1 MATPACKE
9 EISKEWLQVI
19 LTQYESR
26 SKPKASVS
34 VTHFEVNPGELQLPL
49 LSSCKIK
56 KKKRKTSNV
65 SITKN
70 NSNICKSFKVSI
82 FLYCSYA
89 RTHKYIHARTSMNS
103 HTRIYVYL

>member
-56 KKKRKTSNV
+56 KKK
-65 SITKN
+65 KN
-70 NSNICKSFKVSI
+70 K
-82 FLYCSYA
+82 
-89 RTHKYIHARTSMNS
+89 
-103 HTRIYVYL
+103 